1 MKRFLSILGMAI
13 MLSSCNDVISK
24 KPNIETAKEDI
35 AQIKEKY
42 KDEYSAEDFE
52 ALSDKLAGKVLGGVF
67 AKGEN
72 AIKEGITFDKTY
84 KEYLDE
90 IKVAREKKEKILA
103 ELKGAVSV
111 EVLEHSKVQGT
122 GLMADYD
129 VKMPVKIKVKN
140 TSKNKIQGI
149 TGRIELVDMF
159 DKKVENLGFEL
170 TSGLNIGEEKTDTY
184 YYDIGFGDL
193 KDMEE
198 TAFSKLKFVWVPE
211 KIVFQDGSY
220 IPKDEK

>member
-1 MKRFLSILGMAI
+1 MRKIFIIITTLLLM
-13 MLSSCNDVISK
+13 SCNNVIEK
-24 KPNIETAKEDI
+24 KPNLETVKEDV

-42 KDEYSAEDFE
+42 KDEYTAEDFD

-72 AIKEGITFDKTY
+72 AVKEGITFDKTY

-90 IKVAREKKEKILA
+90 IKAEREKKEKILA

-111 EVLEHSKVQGT
+111 EILEHSKEQGT
-122 GLMADYD
+122 GLMAEYD

-140 TSKNKIQGI
+140 TSKKNIQGI
-149 TGRIELVDMF
+149 TGRIELIDMF
-159 DKKVENLGFEL
+159 NEKVETLGFEL
-170 TSGLNIGEEKTDTY
+170 TSGLNVGEEKTDTY
-184 YYDIGFGDL
+184 YYDISFGDL
-193 KDMEE
+193 KKMEE

-211 KIVFQDGSY
+211 KIIFQDGSY
-220 IPKDEK
+220 IPKEEK

>member
-1 MKRFLSILGMAI
+1 MKRFLSILGIALL
-13 MLSSCNDVISK
+13 LSSCNDVISK

-90 IKVAREKKEKILA
+90 IKAAREKKERILA

-111 EVLEHSKVQGT
+111 EILEHSK

-159 DKKVENLGFEL
+159 GKKVETLGFEL
-170 TSGLNIGEEKTDTY
+170 TSGLNVGEEKTESY

-198 TAFSKLKFVWVPE
+198 TAFRKLKFVWVPE